1 MRIAIVGAGVTG
13 LAAAYDLSKNDHDVV
28 IYDRA
33 PFLGGQASTFEING
47 TRLERGYHHLFQSDI
62 DIIELMEEIDL
73 GHKMR
78 WIDSKVGTLYDGK
91 IYNFVTP
98 IDLLKFKPL
107 KFPDRIRLGL
117 VTLIIQRIKNW
128 RNLESITAVDWLKKW
143 VGQGAFEGFWG
154 PMLRGKFGD
163 NYYKE
168 VGMAWI
174 WGKIAT
180 RFSSRSSRFS
190 REQLGY
196 PIGSFG
202 EICDVLAE
210 KITQRS
216 NHINLSSRVVE
227 IRSET
232 TGGVELK
239 IETSNGNM
247 VKESFDS
254 VIVTTH
260 SFMVKNIVP
269 GFPIWYKTQLEK
281 TKYLS
286 AVLLILLLDRP
297 LSEVYWLNV
306 ADSEIPFVGVI
317 EHTNLIPPKHYRNQ
331 HIVYI
336 SNYLSREDPL
346 FDLSHK
352 ELLQAYLPHIKKIN
366 SDFKESWIVKS
377 HYQKINAA
385 QPVIGTNYSD
395 DILDHRTP
403 LSGIYLANTT
413 QVYPQDRGT
422 NYSVRLGRRVAGMV
436 MDDLG

>member
-47 TRLERGYHHLFQSDI
+47 ARLERGYHHLFQSDI

-73 GHKMR
+73 VHKMR

-239 IETSNGNM
+239 IETSN
-247 VKESFDS
+247 
-254 VIVTTH
+254 
-260 SFMVKNIVP
+260 
-269 GFPIWYKTQLEK
+269 
-281 TKYLS
+281 
-286 AVLLILLLDRP
+286 
-297 LSEVYWLNV
+297 
-306 ADSEIPFVGVI
+306 
-317 EHTNLIPPKHYRNQ
+317 
-331 HIVYI
+331 
-336 SNYLSREDPL
+336 
-346 FDLSHK
+346 
-352 ELLQAYLPHIKKIN
+352 
-366 SDFKESWIVKS
+366 
-377 HYQKINAA
+377 
-385 QPVIGTNYSD
+385 
-395 DILDHRTP
+395 
-403 LSGIYLANTT
+403 
-413 QVYPQDRGT
+413 
-422 NYSVRLGRRVAGMV
+422 
-436 MDDLG
+436 